1 MNTIAKSSPVII
13 YRLREKYLYEIVKK
27 QSIRSGRRLCS
38 SKESNGMER
47 GYLKTVHLK
56 WQPHRKERKL
66 DAGPLIILEAGP
78 LNFS

>member
-1 MNTIAKSSPVII
+1 MNTISKSSPVII

-38 SKESNGMER
+38 SRKQWNGKRVSENCASEMATTQRRKKIRGWSSNF
-47 GYLKTVHLK
+47 
-56 WQPHRKERKL
+56 
-66 DAGPLIILEAGP
+66 LEAGP